1 MLKYENVAKQI
12 ENYIKINNLGQGD
25 KLPSL
30 DQMTEEFSVSKSTII
45 KALDVLEIK
54 GLIYQVRGSGIFVR
68 QAQRPGFINLSG
80 AQGFSSDLEG
90 INLEGDVISL
100 EVLKPTKK
108 IAKALMLDPDDEV
121 YYLKRVR
128 SMEGLAFCLEESY
141 FSKKHVLYLNEDI
154 VKKSVFNYLQND
166 LKLTFGFADIYF
178 KISELDKEEAE
189 LLDLKEND
197 ATLLTESLYYLHNGE
212 PYNFSI
218 LRYHKD
224 HVQFFVPSSR
234 Y

>member
-12 ENYIKINNLGQGD
+12 EHYIKVNNLEQGD

-30 DQMTEEFSVSKSTII
+30 DQLTEEFSVSKSTII

-80 AQGFSSDLEG
+80 GQGFSNDMEGIQLEG
-90 INLEGDVISL
+90 NVISL
-100 EVLKPTKK
+100 EVIKPSKK
-108 IAKALMLDPDDEV
+108 IAKSLMLEEDEDV

-128 SMEGLAFCLEESY
+128 SMEGLAFCIEESY
-141 FSKKHVLYLNEDI
+141 YSKKHVIYLNEELAKGSI
-154 VKKSVFNYLQND
+154 FEYLQND
-166 LKLTFGFADIYF
+166 LKLSFGFADIYF
-178 KISELDKEEAE
+178 KISELDKEEAP
-189 LLDLKEND
+189 LLDLKEKD

-212 PYNFSI
+212 PYNFSV
-218 LRYHKD
+218 LKYHKD